1 MESVG
6 TEREKGNKVEI
17 IEWCLWIGG
26 ENNESGGEGMC
37 HESTVPI
44 WAELGH
50 GGTYVFRL

>member
-44 WAELGH
+44 YAELGH